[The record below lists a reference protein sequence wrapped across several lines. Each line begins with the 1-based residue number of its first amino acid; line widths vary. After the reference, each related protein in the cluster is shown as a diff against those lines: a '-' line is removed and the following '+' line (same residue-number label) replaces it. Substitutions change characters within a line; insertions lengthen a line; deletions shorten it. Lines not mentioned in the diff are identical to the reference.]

1 MGGIS
6 FLKTNNNTQW
16 SNANKV
22 VSLLLPFANLIE
34 IGLLTNLHLS
44 GVYNMTYIVSVI
56 IQHVFIS
63 FLPENSSFFLKHYLI
78 ASYHLLELKI
88 EYNIKLL

>member
-22 VSLLLPFANLIE
+22 VSLLLLLANLIE
-34 IGLLTNLHLS
+34 TGLLTNLYLS
-44 GVYNMTYIVSVI
+44 EVYNMTYIVSII

-63 FLPENSSFFLKHYLI
+63 FLLENPSCFLKHYLI
-78 ASYHLLELKI
+78 ASYHLLWS
-88 EYNIKLL
+88 